1 MLTGPVAAALR
12 AGRTQNAPKSS
23 PARRSKTD
31 DTLPQGHVVLV
42 GAGPG
47 NAGLMTLQGLRAL
60 QEADVIVHDRLVS
73 PEVLDLAR
81 RDAARFDV
89 GKFVG
94 GGGATQEE
102 INALLVEHAQRG
114 EYVVRLKG
122 GDPFVFGRGG
132 EEIDHLRAH
141 GVSFEV
147 IPGIT
152 AAIAA
157 GAYAGIPLTDRR
169 HAQAVRFL
177 TGNSDEQLAQF
188 NFSDLAAGRET
199 LAFYMSVGRLAALR
213 DKLLA
218 SGVAGPHARGVHREC
233 QPRRAARHQLH
244 GRSTCIATRSC
255 RSSQRARHADHRQRR
270 RQRGRAAVVWPARAA
285 ISGLKFSLAEYQ
297 QERAR
302 MPKPTGT

>member
-1 MLTGPVAAALR
+1 
-12 AGRTQNAPKSS
+12 
-23 PARRSKTD
+23 
-31 DTLPQGHVVLV
+31 VLV

-47 NAGLMTLQGLRAL
+47 SAGLMTLQGLRAL

-73 PEVLDLAR
+73 PEVLELAR

-102 INALLVEHAQRG
+102 INKLLVEHAQRG

-122 GDPFVFGRGG
+122 GDSFVFGRGG
-132 EEIDHLRAH
+132 EELDELRRH

-157 GAYAGIPLTDRR
+157 GAYAGVPLTDRR
-169 HAQAVRFL
+169 RAQAVRFL
-177 TGNSDEQLAQF
+177 TGNSAEQLAQF
-188 NFSDLAAGRET
+188 DFSDLAAGRET
-199 LAFYMSVGRLAALR
+199 LAFYMSVGRLTALR

-218 SGVAGPHARGVHREC
+218 SGVTPGTPVAFIENASRHEQRVIASVVEHMQRDAVT
-233 QPRRAARHQLH
+233 HQLRAPSMLIIGNVAASAAH
-244 GRSTCIATRSC
+244 LQWFGRETVT
-255 RSSQRARHADHRQRR
+255 
-270 RQRGRAAVVWPARAA
+270 A
-285 ISGLKFSLAEYQ
+285 I
-297 QERAR
+297 
-302 MPKPTGT
+302 